1 MRLSKNVKIIGAIAL
16 VVVAL
21 GAIAYSSNA
30 SSTSEKGF
38 ANFEAADKN
47 GDGAIDRAEFASFL
61 KANSSLA
68 GAKSGKSSGCSGG
81 GCEGKAGGCSGG
93 GCEGKAGGCSG
104 GGCEGKAGGC
114 SGGGCEGKAGGCSGG
129 GCEGK
134 AGGCSGGGCGGHG
147 GASTETTVPD
157 APATEAPAPEAA
169 HAE

>member
-61 KANSSLA
+61 KTNAA
-68 GAKSGKSSGCSGG
+68 QACAKSGKS
-81 GCEGKAGGCSGG
+81 GGCSGG
-93 GCEGKAGGCSG
+93 GCEGKAGGCEG
-104 GGCEGKAGGC
+104 KAGGCEGKAGRC
-114 SGGGCEGKAGGCSGG
+114 SGGGCEGKAGGCEGRGG
-129 GCEGK
+129 
-134 AGGCSGGGCGGHG
+134 AGGCAGGGCGGHG
-147 GASTETTVPD
+147 GASTETPVPD

>member
-30 SSTSEKGF
+30 NSTSEKGF

-104 GGCEGKAGGC
+104 GGC
-114 SGGGCEGKAGGCSGG
+114 
-129 GCEGK
+129 
-134 AGGCSGGGCGGHG
+134 GGHG
-147 GASTETTVPD
+147 GASTETPVPD

-169 HAE
+169 LAE